1 MMQRVLA
8 DMKKDGRAFTFL
20 MPERE
25 EYYESLGFEKVF
37 HTLELDIDIAEL
49 EDEDV
54 VPDDLSG
61 EEGYYTKNLKDLHEE
76 RADILEHLSG
86 EVNDALAKKY
96 RIYAHRTPQYLEQM
110 CMEHRCQNGD
120 VVAVYEDGMHM
131 DDGQVE
137 ERLAGMFSYDIYDDT
152 MYVERFES
160 FDDHVRYVLDAAV
173 RLAEHAFCRRL
184 VVTMSER
191 HFCDDIANMLG
202 VSVRM
207 NDGYGFMALSLQG
220 DDSLMSILH
229 EASFFDE
236 IV

>member
-1 MMQRVLA
+1 
-8 DMKKDGRAFTFL
+8 
-20 MPERE
+20 
-25 EYYESLGFEKVF
+25 
-37 HTLELDIDIAEL
+37 
-49 EDEDV
+49 
-54 VPDDLSG
+54 
-61 EEGYYTKNLKDLHEE
+61 
-76 RADILEHLSG
+76 
-86 EVNDALAKKY
+86 
-96 RIYAHRTPQYLEQM
+96 
-110 CMEHRCQNGD
+110 
-120 VVAVYEDGMHM
+120 VYEDGMHM

-173 RLAEHAFCRRL
+173 RLAEQAFCRRL

>member
-1 MMQRVLA
+1 MSNFFKKIDGKKTGIFAAGVLFGTA
-8 DMKKDGRAFTFL
+8 GIKLLTSRD
-20 MPERE
+20 
-25 EYYESLGFEKVF
+25 
-37 HTLELDIDIAEL
+37 
-49 EDEDV
+49 
-54 VPDDLSG
+54 
-61 EEGYYTKNLKDLHEE
+61 
-76 RADILEHLSG
+76 
-86 EVNDALAKKY
+86 AKK
-96 RIYAHRTPQYLEQM
+96 
-110 CMEHRCQNGD
+110 
-120 VVAVYEDGMHM
+120 
-131 DDGQVE
+131 
-137 ERLAGMFSYDIYDDT
+137 
-152 MYVERFES
+152 ERFES

>member
-1 MMQRVLA
+1 MQIYVDA
-8 DMKKDGRAFTFL
+8 DACPVVDIV
-20 MPERE
+20 
-25 EYYESLGFEKVF
+25 EK
-37 HTLELDIDIAEL
+37 I
-49 EDEDV
+49 
-54 VPDDLSG
+54 
-61 EEGYYTKNLKDLHEE
+61 
-76 RADILEHLSG
+76 
-86 EVNDALAKKY
+86 AKKY
-96 RIYAHRTPQYLEQM
+96 QIYAHRTPQYLEQM

>member
-1 MMQRVLA
+1 
-8 DMKKDGRAFTFL
+8 MKKDGRAFTFL

-96 RIYAHRTPQYLEQM
+96 QIYAHRTPQYLEQM
-110 CMEHRCQNGD
+110 CMEHR
-120 VVAVYEDGMHM
+120 A
-131 DDGQVE
+131 
-137 ERLAGMFSYDIYDDT
+137 
-152 MYVERFES
+152 
-160 FDDHVRYVLDAAV
+160 
-173 RLAEHAFCRRL
+173 
-184 VVTMSER
+184 
-191 HFCDDIANMLG
+191 
-202 VSVRM
+202 RM
-207 NDGYGFMALSLQG
+207 EMW
-220 DDSLMSILH
+220 
-229 EASFFDE
+229 
-236 IV
+236 